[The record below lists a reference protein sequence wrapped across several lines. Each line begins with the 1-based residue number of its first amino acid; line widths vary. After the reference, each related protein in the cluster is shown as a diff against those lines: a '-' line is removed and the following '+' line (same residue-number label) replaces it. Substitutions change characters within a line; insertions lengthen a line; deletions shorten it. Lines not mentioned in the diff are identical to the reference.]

1 MWIRLLLTYILK
13 YDVGAWTRKNML
25 FLTENEFNKV
35 YKIMEASFPPDE
47 HRPFEEQKEL
57 LDNPCYSIH
66 VVKDSNEGEIQGFMA
81 VWQFDGLGFIEH
93 FAVDSKYRNTG
104 LGSKMLKEIN
114 EHLTGRICLE
124 VELPDNEISKRR
136 IAFYQRN
143 GLYYNDYPYIQPAI
157 SKGRNPI
164 PLRIMTSGG
173 EVTEAEYERIRDIL
187 YREVY
192 KV

>member
-1 MWIRLLLTYILK
+1 MLELL
-13 YDVGAWTRKNML
+13 RQS
-25 FLTENEFNKV
+25 EFNKV
-35 YKIMEASFPPDE
+35 YKIMEDSFPLDE
-47 HRPFEEQKEL
+47 HRPYEEQKML
-57 LDNPCYSIH
+57 LDNPCYSIY
-66 VVKDSNEGEIQGFMA
+66 VAKDSNEGEIQGFMA
-81 VWQFDGLGFIEH
+81 VWQLEGLGFIEH

-104 LGSKMLKEIN
+104 LGSRVLQEIR
-114 EHLTGRICLE
+114 ERLTGRICLE
-124 VELPDNEISKRR
+124 VELPDNDISKRR
-136 IAFYQRN
+136 IEFYQRN

-173 EVTEAEYERIRDIL
+173 MVTEPEYERIRDIL

>member
-1 MWIRLLLTYILK
+1 MMYK
-13 YDVGAWTRKNML
+13 MHV
-25 FLTENEFNKV
+25 NEFEQV
-35 YKIMEASFPPDE
+35 YRIMETSFPSDE
-47 HRPFEEQKEL
+47 HRPYEEQLELMENPNYQIYVAKED
-57 LDNPCYSIH
+57 DNIL
-66 VVKDSNEGEIQGFMA
+66 EIQGFMA
-81 VWQFDGLGFIEH
+81 VWQFESLSFIEH

-104 LGSKMLKEIN
+104 LGSRMLCEIR

-124 VELPDNEISKRR
+124 VELPDNDMAKRR
-136 IAFYQRN
+136 IKFYQRN

-173 EVTEAEYERIRDIL
+173 VVSQGEYQEIRDIL

-192 KV
+192 RVEHMPT